1 MPDKEPLPQIPE
13 QLNAIAIGG
22 GKLDTE
28 SPDLLDRGIELSG
41 VEGRPNVLMI
51 PTAKGTKSAHESYVD
66 RIGRHFMG
74 VGTDFNVLHPF
85 LLDETKKDSNG
96 NMPVNLSLLPSEE
109 ELAEMFGNAD
119 VIFTAGGNT
128 RKMLQDVWVPREI
141 DKLLH
146 QKIME
151 GTPIEGISAGA
162 IKMFMGGHSDWQSYE
177 TNKPYDPAIPTGHAD
192 LSKGWNYD
200 YVEGLGYIPTTSI
213 PHYDTN
219 TEGGEAREDSSH
231 RMIAERFS
239 QGIKEKVIGID
250 NNAALEIT
258 KGGMARAIQGEGSS
272 IADVRKGVF
281 VLEQTEDGLQRVQR
295 EPNAEPIPFEDFV
308 SLNT

>member
-128 RKMLQDVWVPREI
+128 RKMLQDVWEPREI

-162 IKMFMGGHSDWQSYE
+162 IKM
-177 TNKPYDPAIPTGHAD
+177 AIPTGHAD

-258 KGGMARAIQGEGSS
+258 KGGMARAIQGERSS
-272 IADVRKGVF
+272 IADARKGVF